1 LLDMKEGH
9 GPLFLNP
16 FWGREPQSLLHKIRD
31 TTAKL
36 RLWMIMGMF

>member
-31 TTAKL
+31 TTVFDDDFSDT
-36 RLWMIMGMF
+36 WQ